1 VIGQSPYKALFGSDP
16 KVGLSSSSVPR
27 DLLPDI
33 QTEEDLQATFEANSV
48 STDNTDTDT
57 AISETEHNTDTE
69 TETDATMSETDNI
82 TDTNTEPTIEL
93 ETETMVIELSCVNEA
108 GIAGS
113 DIPPV
118 DSSESLSEIANID
131 IKRVRKRALSGQQV
145 QADSLTK
152 NTKTKLTVLSKGDN
166 VIIPIPSV
174 DRDPVDERNTKG
186 VVMNV
191 NEHGGY
197 KIGTKVGQIKGYMSR
212 NQVQFFANA
221 TLDVSEVPVSDMS
234 VREMVSKISLSGG
247 QGFVHCQCKKG
258 NVSLVGVNVEG

>member
-1 VIGQSPYKALFGSDP
+1 VTAH
-16 KVGLSSSSVPR
+16 
-27 DLLPDI
+27 
-33 QTEEDLQATFEANSV
+33 N
-48 STDNTDTDT
+48 STDN
-57 AISETEHNTDTE
+57 N
-69 TETDATMSETDNI
+69 
-82 TDTNTEPTIEL
+82 EPTIEL

-108 GIAGS
+108 GIAMTPSCINSRKRALSGS

-131 IKRVRKRALSGQQV
+131 IKRARKRSLSGQQV

-152 NTKTKLTVLSKGDN
+152 NTKTKLTVLSKGDT

-174 DRDPVDERNTKG
+174 NRGPADERNIKG

-197 KIGTKVGQIKGYMSR
+197 KIGSKVGQIKRYTSR
-212 NQVQFFANA
+212 NQVKFVANA
-221 TLDVSEVPVSDMS
+221 TLDVSDVPVSDMS
-234 VREMVSKISLSGG
+234 VREIVSKISLSGG

-258 NVSLVGVNVEG
+258 NCKSGRCKCRRWKVMCNSRFHMSLSCSNK

>member
-1 VIGQSPYKALFGSDP
+1 MSTKNSSANNTLFSKERIETLIGGVK
-16 KVGLSSSSVPR
+16 
-27 DLLPDI
+27 
-33 QTEEDLQATFEANSV
+33 QAK
-48 STDNTDTDT
+48 
-57 AISETEHNTDTE
+57 
-69 TETDATMSETDNI
+69 DATK
-82 TDTNTEPTIEL
+82 
-93 ETETMVIELSCVNEA
+93 
-108 GIAGS
+108 
-113 DIPPV
+113 PPV

-131 IKRVRKRALSGQQV
+131 IKCVRKRALSGQQV

-166 VIIPIPSV
+166 VIIPIPSI
-174 DRDPVDERNTKG
+174 DRGPVDERNTKG

-212 NQVQFFANA
+212 NRVQFFANA

-234 VREMVSKISLSGG
+234 VREIVSKISLSGG

-258 NVSLVGVNVEG
+258 NCKSGRCKCRRLKVMCNSRCHMSLSCSNK